1 MQRLIVICGAPGTGK
16 TTVSSL
22 LATKLGMC
30 CLHKDSIKES
40 LYEALSYA
48 TLEES
53 RLAGAAAI
61 HILHRLAEEQLSL
74 GSSLIVEAPFTHA
87 EDLERFEMWEQTY
100 HVTLSLFVF
109 HTVEEERIRR
119 KRERV
124 RHQSHHDNER
134 TQGLVP
140 TYAHMAHRAVY
151 LDTSHTLPSELV
163 DNIISSI

>member
-16 TTVSSL
+16 TTVSNL

-30 CLHKDSIKES
+30 CLHKDSIKEP
-40 LYEALSYA
+40 LYEALSHT

-61 HILHRLAEEQLSL
+61 YILYRLAEEQLRL
-74 GSSLIVEAPFTHA
+74 GNSIIIEAPFAHT
-87 EDLERFEMWEQTY
+87 EDLERFEMWEQAY

-109 HTVEEERIRR
+109 HTAEEERIRR

-124 RHQSHHDNER
+124 RHQSHHDVER
-134 TQGLVP
+134 IQDPALV
-140 TYAHMAHRAVY
+140 YVHMARRAVY
-151 LDTSHTLPSELV
+151 LDTSHTSPSELV
-163 DNIISSI
+163 DKIISSI